1 MSTKRLLAKAC
12 AVTLLLSAAIVEP
25 PAASAQSDPNFGNPT
40 LLNAIKQLQDSVAS
54 LQSQLNQVS
63 TNVSVLSSLQIQINQ
78 ITTSL
83 AALTASAS
91 GNRVV
96 TPAVFGNSGGVDG
109 NFILCN
115 VANVSTSPKHVKID
129 AVRGK
134 DQVVFPIM
142 DGSQP
147 LAAGFADGFPPALGG
162 QSGFFYC
169 RFTVLDG
176 VASDIRGTVQSL
188 NSGVPPG
195 NIAVPAQ

>member
-1 MSTKRLLAKAC
+1 MRAKRLLAKAC
-12 AVTLLLSAAIVEP
+12 AVTLLLSAAIVQL

-40 LLNAIKQLQDSVAS
+40 LLDAIKQLQASVAG
-54 LQSQLNQVS
+54 LKSQLNQVA
-63 TNVSVLSSLQIQINQ
+63 TNVSLLSPLQTQINQ
-78 ITTSL
+78 IATNL

-96 TPAVFGNSGGVDG
+96 TPAVFSTASDN

-115 VANVSTSPKHVKID
+115 VANVSASAKHVRID

-142 DGSQP
+142 DGPQP
-147 LAAGFADGFPPALGG
+147 LPAGFADGFPPDLGG

-176 VASDIRGTVQSL
+176 VAADIRGTVQSL

-195 NIAVPAQ
+195 NVAVPAQ